1 MNNPTYAGIGSRRTP
16 PEVLPIMEEIGEALA
31 RAGWNLRS
39 GGAAGADAAFER
51 GCDRAG
57 GAKEIHLPWP
67 GYNDHPSPLH
77 TVTPAMLGLA
87 ARYHPDWKRLSE
99 EARLLIARN
108 GAQVL
113 GADLASPV
121 AAIVCWT
128 SRGRLKGGTAQALR
142 IAVDRL
148 IPVVNLGDAGLY
160 ALGVGG
166 LLRQIQEQSEA
177 RVC

>member
-1 MNNPTYAGIGSRRTP
+1 MNSPTYAGIGSRRTP
-16 PEVLPIMEEIGEALA
+16 PGVLSLMEEIGAALA
-31 RAGWNLRS
+31 RAGWTLRS
-39 GGAAGADAAFER
+39 GGAAGADTAFER
-51 GCDRAG
+51 GCDGAG
-57 GAKEIHLPWP
+57 GTKEIHLPWP

-77 TVTPAMLGLA
+77 TVTTAMLDLA

-113 GADLASPV
+113 GADLGSPV

-142 IAVDRL
+142 IAADL
-148 IPVVNLGDAGLY
+148 TIPVVNLGDRRLSSVTPASVLDAIRRHGP
-160 ALGVGG
+160 G
-166 LLRQIQEQSEA
+166 
-177 RVC
+177 